1 MNGRTCDRCGATIGK
16 GEHYI
21 ERDGLLDYPESD
33 EHRREV
39 LCASCG
45 SDYLAM
51 IEEANGNPAKVDE
64 VSFISS
70 EVWDTVEGA
79 MV

>member
-1 MNGRTCDRCGATIGK
+1 MNGRTCDVCGATIGK
-16 GEHYI
+16 GEQYI

-51 IEEANGNPAKVDE
+51 IEEANSNPAKVDE
-64 VSFISS
+64 VSFITN
-70 EVWDTVEGA
+70 EVWDAVKGA
-79 MV
+79 MA